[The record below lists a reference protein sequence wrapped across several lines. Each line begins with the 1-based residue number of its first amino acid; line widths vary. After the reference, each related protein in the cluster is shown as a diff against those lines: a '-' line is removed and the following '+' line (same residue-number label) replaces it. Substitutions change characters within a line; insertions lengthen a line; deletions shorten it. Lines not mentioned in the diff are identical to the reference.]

1 MDQNSQTALQQKPK
15 KGLTLFARKDKP
27 AVSPD
32 GQIAPDKPSLP
43 KVKGHYP
50 TKTSIN
56 LVYKEKNTKKNM
68 AALGLFALFLVAL
81 AIFTKF
87 MVIDQIAAVDAAEK
101 LYHTRQSQLS
111 ALQEANAVYD
121 EVEYEYSHFGI
132 GNLSEEELARHDR
145 ENMLNVID
153 EKVGISKGIRTIQI
167 SENTV
172 TISFLTLELK
182 DMSTIVSRL
191 EESEYV
197 SYVTVSKASTMNY
210 VVTYVDEFGNRIA
223 DIDDETREAVTNQIT
238 VYFKTPA
245 EMKAA
250 QAAAEGGNSQ

>member
-15 KGLTLFARKDKP
+15 KGLTLFAKKDKP
-27 AVSPD
+27 VPAPD
-32 GQIAPDKPSLP
+32 GQLAPSGPSLP

-56 LVYKEKNTKKNM
+56 LVYKEKNTRKNL
-68 AALGLFALFLVAL
+68 AALGLFGLFLIAL

-87 MVIDQIAAVDAAEK
+87 MVIDQLAAVSAAEG
-101 LYHTRQSQLS
+101 LYNTRQRQLS
-111 ALQEANAVYD
+111 ALQEANSVYD

-132 GNLSEEELARHDR
+132 GNLSDTELARHDR

-153 EKVGISKGIRTIQI
+153 EKVGISKGIRSIQI

-172 TISFLTLELK
+172 KISFLTLELK

-197 SYVTVSKASTMNY
+197 NYVTVSKARTENY
-210 VVTYVDEFGNRIA
+210 TVTYVDEFGVRIA
-223 DIDDETREAVTNQIT
+223 DVEDETRETVINEIT
-238 VYFKTPA
+238 VIFKTPA
-245 EMKAA
+245 EVKAA
-250 QAAAEGGNSQ
+250 